1 MKLNRQD
8 KFGRQLLSVKEIQI
22 EMSNLDHSGIE
33 MAVRFAVLAEQMTW
47 FLPVLRKAIYMRL
60 KNEGINIPFNQVDL
74 HIVQK

>member
-1 MKLNRQD
+1 
-8 KFGRQLLSVKEIQI
+8 
-22 EMSNLDHSGIE
+22 